1 MPGTMRRSDAL
12 AISRSILNGGGTRSG
27 RMRNALRFLN
37 EAMAAVKQG
46 RCTDPRYCALKAL
59 DTWLIV
65 VAEED
70 K

>member
-1 MPGTMRRSDAL
+1 
-12 AISRSILNGGGTRSG
+12 
-27 RMRNALRFLN
+27 MRNALRFLN